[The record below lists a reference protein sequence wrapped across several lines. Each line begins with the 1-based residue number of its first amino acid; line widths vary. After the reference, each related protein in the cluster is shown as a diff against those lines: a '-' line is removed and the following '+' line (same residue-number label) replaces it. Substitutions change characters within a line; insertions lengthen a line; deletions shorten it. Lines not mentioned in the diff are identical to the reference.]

1 MTVNSWRFRPGCSNM
16 KLTSPIPKGE
26 NRNEPTNLISIAD
39 MMDSTVATWRTT
51 MTASNAP
58 MESHPTTNTRAPES
72 TETWRQTHQQLVH
85 GLRIST
91 EYRPLCR
98 CTPCLIV
105 PPMATRDNE
114 NNHSSCQLSAH
125 TASRVRHYLHT
136 RLLFWGAR
144 NPPLCR
150 IKCDQSSVGSTCV
163 FVKHHCPPRN
173 TGWRSVVYSP
183 KAR

>member
-1 MTVNSWRFRPGCSNM
+1 
-16 KLTSPIPKGE
+16 
-26 NRNEPTNLISIAD
+26 
-39 MMDSTVATWRTT
+39 MDSTVAIWRTT
-51 MTASNAP
+51 KTASNAP

-105 PPMATRDNE
+105 PPTVTRDNE

-136 RLLFWGAR
+136 RLLFWGTR

-163 FVKHHCPPRN
+163 CVKKHHCPPRN
-173 TGWRSVVYSP
+173 TGWRSVAADPVTSDR
-183 KAR
+183 KEG